1 MELFYSVLG
10 NNIFLKVALLWSG
23 NRNCPD
29 ARVPASWVDLPHP
42 TSPVA
47 WTTPLGRA
55 ARWAA
60 GPLRDLL
67 SPSQLPSLS
76 CPHLLRC
83 HLPALC
89 SGSPKATSASFWG
102 REHSPCSLQRRGPC
116 LSSTSSAPTPTGGR
130 WTQRAAMLRGLPIL
144 PAQPRSWT
152 LPALAWQEGICGP
165 RVSIPAASP
174 PPVSLGAGGLASLSL
189 LPRPLRLH
197 SVCWPLCPK
206 TSLHPLPQLGP
217 TETTQGLWPL
227 GLGRSGSLGMECSA
241 RRLGQCLL
249 GTPSVLRKALAREG
263 ESQVGRMSSQ
273 HGQQRFPALAFPLP
287 ISFFSVAH

>member
-1 MELFYSVLG
+1 MERESELSRCPCSCFLG
-10 NNIFLKVALLWSG
+10 GPATPHVPCCMDHAPRAGGQVGCRATERPVVTVAAAITVVSS
-23 NRNCPD
+23 
-29 ARVPASWVDLPHP
+29 PASLSPA
-42 TSPVA
+42 SPVL
-47 WTTPLGRA
+47 WIPQGHECFLLGKR
-55 ARWAA
+55 
-60 GPLRDLL
+60 
-67 SPSQLPSLS
+67 
-76 CPHLLRC
+76 
-83 HLPALC
+83 
-89 SGSPKATSASFWG
+89 TF
-102 REHSPCSLQRRGPC
+102 SLQPAKEGPC
-116 LSSTSSAPTPTGGR
+116 LSSTSLAPTPTGGR

>member
-1 MELFYSVLG
+1 MDHAPRAGGQVGCRATERPVVT
-10 NNIFLKVALLWSG
+10 VAAAITVVSS
-23 NRNCPD
+23 
-29 ARVPASWVDLPHP
+29 PASLSPA
-42 TSPVA
+42 SPVL
-47 WTTPLGRA
+47 WIPQGHECFLLGKRTFSLQPA
-55 ARWAA
+55 KE
-60 GPLRDLL
+60 GPL
-67 SPSQLPSLS
+67 SQLDLFGPDPHRGQVDPKGCDASGPAHPSS
-76 CPHLLRC
+76 
-83 HLPALC
+83 
-89 SGSPKATSASFWG
+89 
-102 REHSPCSLQRRGPC
+102 
-116 LSSTSSAPTPTGGR
+116 
-130 WTQRAAMLRGLPIL
+130 
-144 PAQPRSWT
+144 PAQEWT